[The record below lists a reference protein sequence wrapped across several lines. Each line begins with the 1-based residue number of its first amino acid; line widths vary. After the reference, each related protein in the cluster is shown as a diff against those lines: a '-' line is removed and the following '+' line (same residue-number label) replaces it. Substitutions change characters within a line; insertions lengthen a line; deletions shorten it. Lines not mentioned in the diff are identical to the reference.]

1 MYIHINIT
9 FWQLLLILYAAYAF
23 YATRKW
29 WRKEGKQEFTRQE
42 AVGGV
47 LLYFLLIPIFDW
59 LLFCMRVGIGI
70 AQAGITLIVNI
81 FEKIK
86 PRK

>member
-9 FWQLLLILYAAYAF
+9 FWQFLLILYSAYAF

-42 AVGGV
+42 AVGG
-47 LLYFLLIPIFDW
+47 
-59 LLFCMRVGIGI
+59 
-70 AQAGITLIVNI
+70 GITLL
-81 FEKIK
+81 FTYSSF
-86 PRK
+86 